1 MKFGPFGGL
10 EILIIAIV
18 IFLVFFVF
26 GPKNMPK
33 LGTAFGKAIKNFREG
48 MGSTKKEAEEATET
62 KEQPTEAAELVEVID
77 KPAPGSKPAPSA
89 KAAEKETVE

>member
-1 MKFGPFGGL
+1 MKIGPFGGL

-48 MGSTKKEAEEATET
+48 MGAGKKDAEEESQA
-62 KEQPTEAAELVEVID
+62 KQQPTEAAELVEVID

-89 KAAEKETVE
+89 KQAEKESAE